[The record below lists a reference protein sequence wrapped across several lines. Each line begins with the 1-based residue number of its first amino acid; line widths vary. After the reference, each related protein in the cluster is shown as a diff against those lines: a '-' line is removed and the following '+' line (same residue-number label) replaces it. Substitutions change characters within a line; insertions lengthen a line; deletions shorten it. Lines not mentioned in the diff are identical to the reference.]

1 MRLKKMTH
9 NLEYNYLKRQF
20 SYVSRNFF
28 SHAIKSKK
36 LISKYFLLK
45 TVSFPLLKLHCPC

>member
-20 SYVSRNFF
+20 SYVSRKFF